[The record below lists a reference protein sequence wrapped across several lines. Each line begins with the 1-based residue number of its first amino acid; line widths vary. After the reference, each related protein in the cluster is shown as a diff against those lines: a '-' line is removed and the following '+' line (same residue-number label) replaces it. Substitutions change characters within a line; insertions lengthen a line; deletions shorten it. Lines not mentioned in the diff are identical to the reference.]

1 MIESAH
7 TDWGCDLY
15 AKGFM
20 RWGMSKVEEI
30 VNGTAG
36 TRHAVPFGKET
47 VNTHT
52 PYDMKVMELDLAVV
66 NDLGSDVTL
75 TRIYDARRKRTSA
88 KWNVPASD
96 KSSFVLPVSQ
106 AQKVTTR

>member
-1 MIESAH
+1 
-7 TDWGCDLY
+7 
-15 AKGFM
+15 
-20 RWGMSKVEEI
+20 MSKVEEI

-47 VNTHT
+47 VNAHT

-75 TRIYDARRKRTSA
+75 TRTYDARRKRTSA

-96 KSSFVLPVSQ
+96 KSSFVLPVHSPV
-106 AQKVTTR
+106 QKVTTRDGEVWRAEYTSKG